1 MIRELKETLSK
12 KMRATCVLTAL
23 CLTAPVVTQAGN
35 DTVSRTLREIHIEG
49 EIAVPQVLFIT
60 SRDYPRYRDGLGL
73 QFRLRAI
80 DVARSVDLPKR
91 LRIVPQSQMIK
102 EEGP

>member
-1 MIRELKETLSK
+1 MIRQQKDTLSK
-12 KMRATCVLTAL
+12 KMRSICAL
-23 CLTAPVVTQAGN
+23 LAVCLVAPAMSHASA
-35 DTVSRTLREIHIEG
+35 DTTGRTLREINIEG

-73 QFRLRAI
+73 EFRLNAI
-80 DVARSVDLPKR
+80 DVARSLDLPKR
-91 LRIVPQSQMIK
+91 LRIVPQSQLIK